1 MTSSIMPV
9 LVDAGALREKIYD
22 KATKALGEA
31 FKLDLKGRTLGVE
44 DITISR
50 REFSPEEQKRALLR
64 GDSLRVPAKG
74 TLVLRDGEGKVI
86 DKAEGFTLV
95 HLPYLTER
103 HTVIADG
110 NEYQFAN
117 QLRRKPGVYTQR
129 GENGEIKTVFN
140 LGRGANFD
148 LGFNAE
154 KGTFAVQY
162 GTSNVPLY
170 PMLRGLG
177 VPHAEIASALGPSLA
192 SANAVAQGHQVETAI
207 NKLYEKLVPVT
218 MRVPGAN
225 TEAKAEAIRKRY
237 AVTTLDPEVTT
248 HTLGYGHST
257 VTPHAL
263 LDAAKK
269 LVAVHKGNVDVD
281 DTDSLSFKTFHAV
294 DDFLAERIRLGA
306 REWSPKAK
314 RALNGKSDIRAA
326 LHPAPLTPTIN
337 KFVTTSS
344 LTAVPSGIN
353 PMELIDHAVKVTAL
367 GEGGIPSDRAIPFA
381 ARMTH
386 STHFGAIDPVRTPE
400 CHSADTE
407 VLTST
412 GWKLWPA
419 VTETDLLA
427 CRVEGRLAF
436 CRPERLIREP
446 YKGVMYGLTTEK
458 LSYLVTPNHR
468 IWCNTVD
475 ALYDQTDKNKG
486 WRFAEA
492 SAVHG
497 KPRVFDTG
505 HAAMEGTPTDTFT
518 LPEVT
523 GANNV
528 KNVGP
533 ISMEDWASLVG
544 WYLSEGSV
552 SRREGGRLAGVKI
565 SQVASANPWKC
576 QIIEALLSRLPFTWS
591 QSGNQRDY
599 EIYGKQ
605 IAAYFE
611 PFGFC
616 DTKYI
621 PEYFFHVG
629 ERARENLL
637 EALLLGD
644 GRINS
649 RRKTGRAYR
658 QQVFCTTSRQ
668 LAIDVERLAL
678 SLGKPVR
685 VSTYA
690 DKRETHYLD
699 VHEVRLLCDRYRQ
712 AQPRH
717 SPYFTEAYAGMVYC
731 ATVPGGLMYVRR
743 HGAIGH
749 WSGNSGHAGV
759 DVRATLLAHRDDKGN
774 LYTVVHDVKTGQ
786 EAYLRAGDLHKY
798 VVAFPHEKRTGKVMA
813 FVNGEVQSVDAS
825 KVTHQMLHVSHQYSP
840 ATALVPMIH
849 NIQGNRAIMGSKMG
863 TQALPL
869 VEREAPYVQVRSHV
883 GPDVSFETVFGHMVV
898 PVSPVKGTIEKIKDG
913 FIYVRPHGMKPGEK
927 TSAFEDYV
935 AASIDPDSADFE
947 KVAASDAGLVKVPY
961 QQHFPFPSK
970 TYLHHTL
977 DVKPGDKVEEGQ
989 RLGDSNYT
997 RNGTLALG
1005 KNLSVAYMPYYGLNS
1020 NDAVVISE
1028 GAAKKLTSEHM
1039 YREVFPL
1046 HSKLTLS
1053 KAKHAAYY
1061 GSKVTPSQYAKLDET
1076 GVIKV
1081 GSKVDPKD
1089 PLVLGLVKTE
1099 IQGAD
1104 LMLGK
1109 ISKALVKPFKEV
1121 SLLWEHG
1128 SPGKVIDVVRTGT
1141 QIAILVKT
1149 LESMNVGDK
1158 LCYDEA
1164 TDVLT
1169 ASGWKP
1175 FHDVKMDDAIATLSA
1190 GKVEFAKPLAYHTY
1204 ATGGRMCSVQT
1215 PEVDLV
1221 VTAHHNMWA
1230 CRQDSSF
1237 EWQLIE
1243 AQALAGSACAW
1254 FFNTGFEEVHP
1265 VSVSP
1270 KDMVFTENYVGPV
1283 YCLTVPS
1290 GIMYVRRNGKAVW
1303 SGNSGRY
1310 GNKGVVSKIIPDHEM
1325 VQDEAGRPIDV
1336 LLTSA
1341 GVISRTNPAQVIET
1355 AVGKVVEKT
1364 GKPIIY
1370 DNGAH
1375 QNAEQWAHDLLKQHG
1390 IKDKETLF
1398 DPVTKR
1404 EIRGGDGKGVMVGRQ
1419 YIYKLFKSTDTN
1431 FSGHG
1436 VGPYDGNEQP
1446 LKTGGDE
1453 SAKGIGKME
1462 LDALIAHNA
1471 RNILRENAAI
1481 KSQKNDEFWKAVQL
1495 GTPLPTPKTTFAF
1508 NKFTA
1513 MLEGAGIKV
1522 DKRDSK
1528 IKLLP
1533 MTDRDILARSRGV
1546 IENKKTLIAKNLKA
1560 EKGGLFD
1567 MPKTGGPQG
1576 TLYSHIEL
1584 HEPIPNPVFVE
1595 PIRRLLG
1602 LTEKQFTEKLEQHG
1616 GSWFR
1621 DQLAGTVN
1629 VDAKLSVLEGQLKT
1643 SKGADLDNVVKQIKY
1658 LRALK
1663 DEKLKPQDAY
1673 ILTKVPVIPPV
1684 FRPVLPDIHNP
1695 SEVSIGDANKLYGH
1709 LMDANHV
1716 LKTTAMPS
1724 DLPKHR
1730 GMVFNA
1736 VGAVFGTHT
1745 AMDEKLQKQEVK
1757 GYLQNIAGVGT
1768 PKGGFFQRKL
1778 MRRTQ
1783 DVSGRG
1789 TAVPDPNLGMDEVGI
1804 PEQMLWQ
1811 MFDKL
1816 VVARLVRQG
1825 YGALAARE
1833 MVDKKAPVAR
1843 EALLAES
1850 KSRPVII
1857 NRAPTLHRWSIIA
1870 AYPKLVT
1877 GKTLRV
1883 SPFIE
1888 KGMNL
1893 DFDGDTLQVHAP
1905 VQLGA
1910 IEDAKKMTLSHL
1922 LMSDQQHNKILAFP
1936 QHEAIIG
1943 VTLATNTSP
1952 GGGPVHKFNT
1962 VEEAKA
1968 AWRSG
1973 KLKLSD
1979 TVEIATV
1986 KKAEADDLPRLD
1998 SENLPGL
2005 TTDEALSYYPVE
2017 SVLGNDEEPE
2027 LDS

>member
-86 DKAEGFTLV
+86 NKAEGFTLV

-170 PMLRGLG
+170 AMLRGLG
-177 VPHAEIASALGPSLA
+177 VPHVEIASALGHSLA
-192 SANAVAQGHQVETAI
+192 SANAAAQGHQVETAI

-248 HTLGYGHST
+248 HTLGYAHST

-306 REWSPKAK
+306 REWAPKAK

-412 GWKLWPA
+412 GWKLWPD

-436 CRPERLIREP
+436 CRPERLIRAP
-446 YKGVMYGLTTEK
+446 YKGLMYGLATEK
-458 LSYLVTPNHR
+458 LNYLVTPNHR

-475 ALYDQTDKNKG
+475 AIYDQTDKNKG

-505 HAAMEGTPTDTFT
+505 HDAMEGTPADTFT

-523 GANNV
+523 GSNNV
-528 KNVGP
+528 KNVG
-533 ISMEDWASLVG
+533 
-544 WYLSEGSV
+544 
-552 SRREGGRLAGVKI
+552 
-565 SQVASANPWKC
+565 
-576 QIIEALLSRLPFTWS
+576 
-591 QSGNQRDY
+591 
-599 EIYGKQ
+599 
-605 IAAYFE
+605 
-611 PFGFC
+611 
-616 DTKYI
+616 
-621 PEYFFHVG
+621 
-629 ERARENLL
+629 
-637 EALLLGD
+637 
-644 GRINS
+644 
-649 RRKTGRAYR
+649 
-658 QQVFCTTSRQ
+658 
-668 LAIDVERLAL
+668 
-678 SLGKPVR
+678 
-685 VSTYA
+685 
-690 DKRETHYLD
+690 
-699 VHEVRLLCDRYRQ
+699 RY
-712 AQPRH
+712 
-717 SPYFTEAYAGMVYC
+717 SPYFTEEYDGMVYC

-743 HGAIGH
+743 HGAVGH

-759 DVRATLLAHRDDKGN
+759 DVRATLLAHRDDRGN

-786 EAYLRAGDLHKY
+786 ETYLRAGDLHKY

-813 FVNGEVQSVDAS
+813 FVNGEVQNVDAS

-869 VEREAPYVQVRSHV
+869 VAREAPYVQVRSHV

-1158 LCYDEA
+1158 LCYDEM
-1164 TDVLT
+1164 TEVLT
-1169 ASGWKP
+1169 DSGWKR
-1175 FHDVKMDDAIATLSA
+1175 FYAVKMDDAIATLKE
-1190 GKVEFAKPLAYHTY
+1190 GKVEFEKPLAYHAY

-1215 PEVDLV
+1215 PEVDLA

-1230 CRQDSSF
+1230 CRQDSAS

-1243 AQALAGSACAW
+1243 AQALAASACAW
-1254 FFNTGFEEVHP
+1254 FFNTGFEEVRTA
-1265 VSVSP
+1265 SVTP
-1270 KDMVFTENYVGPV
+1270 KDMVLTENYAGPV

-1290 GIMYVRRNGKAVW
+1290 GIMYVRREGKAVW

-1375 QNAEQWAHDLLKQHG
+1375 QNAEQWAHALLKQHG

-1481 KSQKNDEFWKAVQL
+1481 KSQKNDEFWKAIQL
-1495 GTPLPTPKTTFAF
+1495 GTPLPTPKPTFAF

-1533 MTDRDILARSRGV
+1533 MTDRDILARSRGA

-1567 MPKTGGPQG
+1567 MQKTGGPQG

-1584 HEPIPNPVFVE
+1584 HEPVPNPVFVE

-1629 VDAKLSVLEGQLKT
+1629 VDAKLGVLEGQLKT

-1877 GKTLRV
+1877 GKTIRV

-1943 VTLATNTSP
+1943 VTLATNAAPS
-1952 GGGPVHKFNT
+1952 GGPVHKFNT

-1979 TVEIATV
+1979 TVEIATI
-1986 KKAEADDLPRLD
+1986 KKAELDDMPGPD

>member
-86 DKAEGFTLV
+86 NKAEGFTLV

-192 SANAVAQGHQVETAI
+192 SANAAAQGHQVETAI

-225 TEAKAEAIRKRY
+225 MEAKAEAIRKRY

-523 GANNV
+523 G
-528 KNVGP
+528 G
-533 ISMEDWASLVG
+533 
-544 WYLSEGSV
+544 
-552 SRREGGRLAGVKI
+552 
-565 SQVASANPWKC
+565 
-576 QIIEALLSRLPFTWS
+576 
-591 QSGNQRDY
+591 
-599 EIYGKQ
+599 YG
-605 IAAYFE
+605 
-611 PFGFC
+611 
-616 DTKYI
+616 
-621 PEYFFHVG
+621 
-629 ERARENLL
+629 
-637 EALLLGD
+637 
-644 GRINS
+644 
-649 RRKTGRAYR
+649 
-658 QQVFCTTSRQ
+658 
-668 LAIDVERLAL
+668 
-678 SLGKPVR
+678 
-685 VSTYA
+685 
-690 DKRETHYLD
+690 
-699 VHEVRLLCDRYRQ
+699 Q
-712 AQPRH
+712 AQPRY
-717 SPYFTEAYAGMVYC
+717 SPYFTEAYDGMVYC

-1158 LCYDEA
+1158 LA
-1164 TDVLT
+1164 
-1169 ASGWKP
+1169 
-1175 FHDVKMDDAIATLSA
+1175 
-1190 GKVEFAKPLAYHTY
+1190 
-1204 ATGGRMCSVQT
+1204 
-1215 PEVDLV
+1215 
-1221 VTAHHNMWA
+1221 
-1230 CRQDSSF
+1230 
-1237 EWQLIE
+1237 
-1243 AQALAGSACAW
+1243 
-1254 FFNTGFEEVHP
+1254 
-1265 VSVSP
+1265 
-1270 KDMVFTENYVGPV
+1270 
-1283 YCLTVPS
+1283 
-1290 GIMYVRRNGKAVW
+1290 
-1303 SGNSGRY
+1303 GRY

-1567 MPKTGGPQG
+1567 MQKTGGPQG

-1877 GKTLRV
+1877 GKTIRV

-1943 VTLATNTSP
+1943 VTLATNAAPSS
-1952 GGGPVHKFNT
+1952 GPVHKFNT

-1979 TVEIATV
+1979 TVEIATI
-1986 KKAEADDLPRLD
+1986 KKAEADDMPGLD

-2017 SVLGNDEEPE
+2017 SVLGHDEEPE

>member
-523 GANNV
+523 G
-528 KNVGP
+528 GC
-533 ISMEDWASLVG
+533 S
-544 WYLSEGSV
+544 
-552 SRREGGRLAGVKI
+552 
-565 SQVASANPWKC
+565 
-576 QIIEALLSRLPFTWS
+576 
-591 QSGNQRDY
+591 
-599 EIYGKQ
+599 
-605 IAAYFE
+605 
-611 PFGFC
+611 
-616 DTKYI
+616 
-621 PEYFFHVG
+621 
-629 ERARENLL
+629 
-637 EALLLGD
+637 
-644 GRINS
+644 
-649 RRKTGRAYR
+649 
-658 QQVFCTTSRQ
+658 
-668 LAIDVERLAL
+668 
-678 SLGKPVR
+678 
-685 VSTYA
+685 
-690 DKRETHYLD
+690 
-699 VHEVRLLCDRYRQ
+699 Q

-1567 MPKTGGPQG
+1567 MQKTGGPQG

-1621 DQLAGTVN
+1621 DQLASTVN
-1629 VDAKLSVLEGQLKT
+1629 VDAKLGVLEGQLKT

-1789 TAVPDPNLGMDEVGI
+1789 TAVPDPNLGVDEVGL
-1804 PEQMLWQ
+1804 PEQLLRQ
-1811 MFDKL
+1811 EFDKL

-1943 VTLATNTSP
+1943 VTLATNTPP

-1986 KKAEADDLPRLD
+1986 KKAEADDMPGMD